1 MAYDQGLAQ
10 RISDIL
16 YSEHIQFEEKKMFGG
31 LAFMIAEKMCVGIIQ
46 DELMLRVVDEK
57 CESVLAKRHA
67 KPMMFT
73 GRPMK
78 NFLSIEP
85 AGFKTEKQLRA
96 WIDYAIEFGKYGV
109 VKTKKKT

>member
-1 MAYDQGLAQ
+1 MAYDEGLAQ

-16 YSEHIQFEEKKMFGG
+16 YSEHVQFEEKRMFGG

-57 CESVLAKRHA
+57 CQLVLTKKHA

-73 GRPMK
+73 GRQMK
-78 NFLSIEP
+78 SFLSVEP
-85 AGFKTEKQLRA
+85 AGFKTEKQLRG
-96 WIDYAIEFGKYGV
+96 WVDYAIEFGKYGV
-109 VKTKKKT
+109 VKSKKKK